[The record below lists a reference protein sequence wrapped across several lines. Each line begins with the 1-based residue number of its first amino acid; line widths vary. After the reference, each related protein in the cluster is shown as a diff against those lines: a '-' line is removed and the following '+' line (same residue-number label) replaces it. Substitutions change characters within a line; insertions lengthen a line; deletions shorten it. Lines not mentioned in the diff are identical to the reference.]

1 MKIRNNLQF
10 PTEYH
15 SSLTFKVLVFLI
27 ALPCNCNIIWNNA
40 VSVHSIPFYT
50 ACFIT
55 LCHFLFFFYFSPNL
69 SRNSS
74 SKCFS
79 SFFSPDQMIL
89 FFLLLFFCG
98 GFFVGMHDIYPTTR
112 LFSWYWRNILL
123 SIYHNLW
130 NCSMSMEPIIQSQP
144 TYID

>member
-15 SSLTFKVLVFLI
+15 SSPTFKVLVFLI
-27 ALPCNCNIIWNNA
+27 RLPCNCNIMWNNA

-55 LCHFLFFFYFSPNL
+55 LCHFFLILAQIYPGIHWVSVFIFLFFLIKWF
-69 SRNSS
+69 
-74 SKCFS
+74 C
-79 SFFSPDQMIL
+79 
-89 FFLLLFFCG
+89 FLLLFFV
-98 GFFVGMHDIYPTTR
+98 FVGMHDIYPTTK
-112 LFSWYWRNILL
+112 LFSWYWRIILL

-130 NCSMSMEPIIQSQP
+130 NCSISMEPIIQSQP
-144 TYID
+144 TSID